1 MIKKSSTL
9 FASIWDPH
17 QNILLP
23 PFYLYLFLQLFLK
36 YTASAVWFHLVRIF
50 SLDHR
55 CTIPNDPYFL
65 RDSFPDLECQTLCV
79 NRKVEIRS
87 TDSGSQE
94 SVRMVNFFQRYQKI
108 ISKNYLKK
116 LSQIFTG
123 PENVADLNSPALL
136 HPWNA
141 YWKNNKILQT
151 I

>member
-23 PFYLYLFLQLFLK
+23 PFYRYLFLQLFLK

-55 CTIPNDPYFL
+55 CTIPNDSYFL

-94 SVRMVNFFQRYQKI
+94 SVRMVNFFQRFQKI
-108 ISKNYLKK
+108 IPRKVSNFHRTWERRWFKLSCTSSSMKRVLKK
-116 LSQIFTG
+116 Q
-123 PENVADLNSPALL
+123 
-136 HPWNA
+136 
-141 YWKNNKILQT
+141 
-151 I
+151 